1 MAIHSSTAV
10 YVLVIKLLPPEID
23 REDNTFNN
31 KTVKLGWDAMTVSS
45 LTAKQVSINHMQ
57 VEAVK
62 QWLII
67 LKEDW

>member
-1 MAIHSSTAV
+1 
-10 YVLVIKLLPPEID
+10 
-23 REDNTFNN
+23 
-31 KTVKLGWDAMTVSS
+31 MTVSS
-45 LTAKQVSINHMQ
+45 LTAKQVSLNHMQ